1 MKLAELN
8 AYFVDA
14 GGEGVFSADGS
25 PAPKRRGVGVIMNC
39 PCGTHGEDNQLYV
52 PFEAPLDGGPCI
64 ERKGWKRTGDTIDTL
79 TLSPSVLRS
88 DPDGCRWHG
97 WIRNG
102 EAISC

>member
-1 MKLAELN
+1 MKLRDL
-8 AYFVDA
+8 DA
-14 GGEGVFSADGS
+14 RFLDSYGGTNSEGVVF
-25 PAPKRRGVGVIMNC
+25 PHRTGVGVIMNC

-52 PFEAPLDGGPCI
+52 PFEAPLDGGPCL

-79 TLSPSVLRS
+79 TLSPSVLRA
-88 DPDGCRWHG
+88 DPDGCGWHG